1 MVERFNVGRV
11 MAEYIKIK
19 DFADLAG
26 VSPQSIYKK
35 IKKNSNDFSRFIK
48 ETEEGK
54 VISIEALSLYGATVP
69 LQLEATI
76 EVASEVEQPGLKVEQ
91 PGFNDNSEQD
101 QAKKS
106 ASASSKELYMMNI
119 ETLKDE
125 IETLKEQLKI
135 KDEQIKAMNHALM
148 REQSLVNQ
156 EQFLA
161 AEQKLLQQ
169 NENYNHDVIEPKESK
184 WKRII
189 SIIKE

>member
-76 EVASEVEQPGLKVEQ
+76 EVASEVKQPGLKVEQ
-91 PGFNDNSEQD
+91 PGLNDNQEQ
-101 QAKKS
+101 KS
-106 ASASSKELYMMNI
+106 TAATAEELYMMN
-119 ETLKDE
+119 

>member
-35 IKKNSNDFSRFIK
+35 IKKNSNGFLKFVE

-76 EVASEVEQPGLKVEQ
+76 EAASEVKQPGLEVEQPGL
-91 PGFNDNSEQD
+91 NDNQEQ
-101 QAKKS
+101 KS
-106 ASASSKELYMMNI
+106 TAATAEELYMMNI

-135 KDEQIKAMNHALM
+135 KDEQIKAMNQTLM

-161 AEQKLLQQ
+161 AEQKLLNQT
-169 NENYNHDVIEPKESK
+169 ENYNRNVVEPKESK

>member
-11 MAEYIKIK
+11 MADYIKIK

-35 IKKNSNDFSRFIK
+35 IKKNNNEIIK
-48 ETEEGK
+48 FVRDTEEGK
-54 VISIEALSLYGATVP
+54 VISIEALKLYGATEP
-69 LQLEATI
+69 LQFEATI
-76 EVASEVEQPGLKVEQ
+76 EVASEVKQPGLKVEQ
-91 PGFNDNSEQD
+91 PGLNDNQEQ
-101 QAKKS
+101 KS
-106 ASASSKELYMMNI
+106 IAATAEELYMMNI

-135 KDEQIKAMNHALM
+135 KDEQIKAMNQSLM

-161 AEQKLLQQ
+161 AEQKLLNQT
-169 NENYNHDVIEPKESK
+169 ENYNRNVVEPKESK